1 MVLKMSSEVMDNK
14 KEEND
19 KDLAVLLKQQI
30 FYTKL
35 LSICFITLLVI
46 IIGAGIFVLSYVKK
60 VDQALTQV
68 GSLGNQVS
76 EIMNSLDVDKVNGMI
91 EKADTTFNQVD
102 DILDTTGK
110 AVENVGQLLQD
121 VQEVSETVNDMES
134 KVHGMFGK

>member
-1 MVLKMSSEVMDNK
+1 MDNK